1 MFYCRIPSADIEC
14 KGTTKILNY
23 QILDKKM
30 QKLFFLRSL
39 FFAFSS
45 LECSH

>member
-23 QILDKKM
+23 QILDEKNAKTFLLA
-30 QKLFFLRSL
+30 LFIF
-39 FFAFSS
+39 
-45 LECSH
+45 CV